1 MIVTRSAMDE
11 YTAEVNAVSEEAA
24 QVAMA
29 AYDEMRRSNLNASV
43 AEIRDDIV
51 GIVESMVASYG
62 VASSEIAAEVY
73 DALAESAGADV
84 EPAELEEEDDAM
96 RAAIEK
102 RARYIVG
109 DLVQEREDI

>member
-1 MIVTRSAMDE
+1 MIVTRAAMDE

-29 AYDEMRRSNLNASV
+29 AYDEMRKANLNASV
-43 AEIRDDIV
+43 AEIREGII

-62 VASSEIAAEVY
+62 GASSEIAAEVY

-84 EPAELEEEDDAM
+84 EPAELDEEDEAM
-96 RAAIEK
+96 RAAIDK

>member
-11 YTAEVNAVSEEAA
+11 YTAEVNAISEEAA
-24 QVAMA
+24 QVAMD
-29 AYDEMRRSNLNASV
+29 AYDEMRKANLNASV

-62 VASSEIAAEVY
+62 GASSEIAAEVY
-73 DALAESAGADV
+73 DVLAESAGADV
-84 EPAELEEEDDAM
+84 GPAELDEEDDAM
-96 RAAIEK
+96 RSAIER

>member
-1 MIVTRSAMDE
+1 MIVSRTAMDE
-11 YTAEVNAVSEEAA
+11 YTAEVNSVAEESAR
-24 QVAMA
+24 VAMA
-29 AYDEMRRSNLNASV
+29 AYDEMRKANLNASV
-43 AEIRDDIV
+43 ADIREGVI

-62 VASSEIAAEVY
+62 GASSEIAAEVY
-73 DALAESAGADV
+73 DALAESVGADV
-84 EPAELEEEDDAM
+84 EPAELDEEDEAM

>member
-1 MIVTRSAMDE
+1 MIVTRATMDE

-24 QVAMA
+24 QIAMA

-43 AEIRDDIV
+43 AEIRE
-51 GIVESMVASYG
+51 GIIGVVESMVASYG
-62 VASSEIAAEVY
+62 GASSEIAAEVY

-84 EPAELEEEDDAM
+84 EPAELDEEDEAM
-96 RAAIEK
+96 RAAIDK